1 MKKKQVVSFWI
12 HDVAFAAQVAQGQF
26 RRFPFWLGMAI
37 FQVGLARRAMSSIFA
52 RPIGQPG
59 RLGRLGCRFSS
70 ATSEV
75 PKPTNATS
83 EVPKPTNATNEV
95 PEPTNAT
102 SEVQKP
108 TPLQMRRLFITS
120 AVPFVAFGIVDQSV
134 LLYAGDAID
143 NTLGVALG
151 LPTLAA
157 AAMGQVL
164 SDTCGVAFGGT
175 IEAAALKLG
184 LPLPGLTDAQQRMGS
199 VKRIST
205 LGGVCGVILGCFIGM
220 SNLLIIDLKA
230 AERAK
235 KEKELAKIMKTV
247 MEDGRSA
254 LDCDRATLWAV
265 EEEAGE
271 HGELWSTFASGV
283 NGSLRIPKSESS
295 LAGWVACNNQVI
307 NIPDVTK
314 DRRWAKQTTSDY
326 VTKSMLCAPVVLE
339 DKVVAVIQLLNKLDQ
354 NGKIVPFDVSD
365 ERALKMMAGH
375 TAMFMSQLS

>member
-1 MKKKQVVSFWI
+1 M
-12 HDVAFAAQVAQGQF
+12 
-26 RRFPFWLGMAI
+26 PL
-37 FQVGLARRAMSSIFA
+37 FQAGRACFA
-52 RPIGQPG
+52 RGLQQTLRAPA
-59 RLGRLGCRFSS
+59 RLTRARSFSS
-70 ATSEV
+70 DV
-75 PKPTNATS
+75 P
-83 EVPKPTNATNEV
+83 
-95 PEPTNAT
+95 
-102 SEVQKP
+102 KP
-108 TPLQMRRLFITS
+108 TPLQMRRLFVTS

-184 LPLPGLTDAQQRMGS
+184 LPLPNLTDAQQRLGS

-247 MEDGRSA
+247 MEDGRKA
-254 LDCDRATLWAV
+254 FECDRTTLWAV
-265 EEEAGE
+265 EEDNN
-271 HGELWSTFASGV
+271 ELWSTFASGV
-283 NGSLRIPKSESS
+283 DGRLRIEKSTTS
-295 LAGWVACNNQVI
+295 LAGWVATKNEMV
-307 NIPDVTK
+307 NIPDVAQ
-314 DRRWAKQTTSDY
+314 DPRWAKNVVHPRDY
-326 VTKSMLCAPVVLE
+326 ETKSMLCAPVVVE
-339 DKVVAVIQLLNKLDQ
+339 DKVVAVIQLLNKLDED
-354 NGKIVPFDVSD
+354 GTAISFDRAD